1 MPIPE
6 SPEKSLGDCAICMD
20 AILLD
25 PALRRQSLSLDT
37 KEHWEEKGAPSSPTS
52 SRKAKGVGSVFD
64 NVMRIGIGAA
74 NARKNYSLAPCCHL
88 FVSNLETVDAGC

>member
-37 KEHWEEKGAPSSPTS
+37 REHWDEKGTPSPTS
-52 SRKAKGVGSVFD
+52 SKGVGSVFD

-88 FVSNLETVDAGC
+88 FVSDLETVDAGC

>member
-1 MPIPE
+1 ME
-6 SPEKSLGDCAICMD
+6 

-37 KEHWEEKGAPSSPTS
+37 REHWDEKGTPSPTS
-52 SRKAKGVGSVFD
+52 SRKAQGVGSVFD

-88 FVSNLETVDAGC
+88 FVSNLETADAGC

>member
-1 MPIPE
+1 
-6 SPEKSLGDCAICMD
+6 MD

-25 PALRRQSLSLDT
+25 PALRRQSLSSDSR
-37 KEHWEEKGAPSSPTS
+37 ERQDEKGSSSLLSPAPT
-52 SRKAKGVGSVFD
+52 RGVGSVLD

-88 FVSNLETVDAGC
+88 FVSTLEINS